1 MAWEE
6 KMRTTERD
14 GKRKLKQKLQPS
26 ASWDNGIKTDIAI
39 VVAAVCFWAKTKV
52 IKWKNLS
59 RRPSKR

>member
-6 KMRTTERD
+6 KVRTTKRY
-14 GKRKLKQKLQPS
+14 GKRKLKQKLPTS
-26 ASWDNGIKTDIAI
+26 ASWDNDIKTDIAI

-59 RRPSKR
+59 RRLSKR